1 MAIKEPLNY
10 QLTRTANAIPDAFT
24 GATFDEI
31 KNQLINWLS
40 GQKEFQDFDFA
51 GSRLNVL
58 LDLLAYNTLY
68 IQQFGN
74 TALYESFIGTAN
86 LRSSVVQAAQQNG
99 YLPSSKSAATA
110 SIMLEVTH
118 MNPSSTLRVVI
129 PRGTKFLAYS
139 KSDKA
144 NPYNFVVTENVV
156 AIRDNDQKYW
166 PIVNLAQGRIIRTQL
181 SYDPKK
187 PIVIRDQSIDRK
199 LVKLWVDGAEWTN
212 WTDKSMVHASSISTI
227 YYMRETV
234 DGNTEFFF
242 GEGVAEASVAG
253 GVLESNFIGGLKPTK
268 GAQVVIEYIRT
279 DGEAANGA
287 TEFTYAD
294 TLQYIVL
301 IREYVQCL
309 QVPHRHQLQ
318 RSQENPTSF
327 R

>member
-118 MNPSSTLRVVI
+118 PNPEPAMKI
-129 PRGTKFLAYS
+129 PRGTKFLAY
-139 KSDKA
+139 A
-144 NPYNFVVTENVV
+144 RNP
-156 AIRDNDQKYW
+156 
-166 PIVNLAQGRIIRTQL
+166 
-181 SYDPKK
+181 
-187 PIVIRDQSIDRK
+187 
-199 LVKLWVDGAEWTN
+199 
-212 WTDKSMVHASSISTI
+212 
-227 YYMRETV
+227 
-234 DGNTEFFF
+234 
-242 GEGVAEASVAG
+242 
-253 GVLESNFIGGLKPTK
+253 
-268 GAQVVIEYIRT
+268 
-279 DGEAANGA
+279 
-287 TEFTYAD
+287 
-294 TLQYIVL
+294 
-301 IREYVQCL
+301 
-309 QVPHRHQLQ
+309 
-318 RSQENPTSF
+318 
-327 R
+327 

>member
-199 LVKLWVDGAEWTN
+199 QVKLWVDGAEWTN
-212 WTDKSMVHASSISTI
+212 WTDRSMVHASSISTI

-287 TEFTYAD
+287 TEFSYAD
-294 TLQYIVL
+294 TLQYIVVNK
-301 IREYVQCL
+301 IGRAHV
-309 QVPHRHQLQ
+309 
-318 RSQENPTSF
+318 
-327 R
+327 

>member
-68 IQQFGN
+68 IQQFSN

-156 AIRDNDQKYW
+156 A
-166 PIVNLAQGRIIRTQL
+166 L
-181 SYDPKK
+181 SL
-187 PIVIRDQSIDRK
+187 I
-199 LVKLWVDGAEWTN
+199 
-212 WTDKSMVHASSISTI
+212 HIS
-227 YYMRETV
+227 E
-234 DGNTEFFF
+234 
-242 GEGVAEASVAG
+242 
-253 GVLESNFIGGLKPTK
+253 PTRP
-268 GAQVVIEYIRT
+268 Y
-279 DGEAANGA
+279 
-287 TEFTYAD
+287 
-294 TLQYIVL
+294 
-301 IREYVQCL
+301 
-309 QVPHRHQLQ
+309 
-318 RSQENPTSF
+318 
-327 R
+327 